1 MSSRVSIET
10 RADRVRPF
18 AWRTVSPGGETLDRR
33 KGAGDS
39 KTSPAGAPS
48 AFHELRIAE
57 LEKLAEQRVR
67 EAREAGRAE
76 GESKARAEAKEEV
89 RATIERLAN
98 AIAELDHYRGQL
110 LRQTETDAVR
120 LSIAIAR
127 RVLRRELTVDPAA
140 IEGLVRAALERL
152 QSQESCRVRMHP
164 DFVPA
169 LRDCVERTGMESR
182 VEIIPDAAQEPGA
195 AVFETSRGS
204 LNASIDSQLKEIE
217 RGLADRFQ
225 TQR

>member
-1 MSSRVSIET
+1 MSSKVSVERRT
-10 RADRVRPF
+10 EHVRPF
-18 AWRTVSPGGETLDRR
+18 AWRTVALNGETVDRR
-33 KGAGDS
+33 KPGDA
-39 KTSPAGAPS
+39 KAPS
-48 AFHELRIAE
+48 SGVHTTVNESRVAE
-57 LEKLAEQRVR
+57 LEKLAEKHVR
-67 EAREAGRAE
+67 EAREAGLAE
-76 GESKARAEAKEEV
+76 GEAQARAQAQEEV
-89 RATIERLAN
+89 RAAIERLSH
-98 AIAELDHYRGQL
+98 AIADLDQYRTQL

-127 RVLRRELTVDPAA
+127 RVLRRELTVDPSA

-152 QSQESCRVRMHP
+152 QSQETCRVRMHP
-164 DFVPA
+164 DFVA
-169 LRDCVERTGMESR
+169 TLRDCVERMGMESK

-195 AVFETSRGS
+195 AVFEMSRGS

>member
-1 MSSRVSIET
+1 MSSKVSVER
-10 RADRVRPF
+10 RADHVRPF
-18 AWRTVSPGGETLDRR
+18 AWRTVALNGETQDRR
-33 KGAGDS
+33 KGATDA
-39 KTSPAGAPS
+39 KTPPAAAPS
-48 AFHELRIAE
+48 VIHESRVAE
-57 LEKLAEQRVR
+57 LEKLAEKRAR

-76 GESKARAEAKEEV
+76 GEAQAKAQAQEEV
-89 RATIERLAN
+89 RATIERLAS
-98 AIAELDHYRGQL
+98 AIAELDQYRVQL

-164 DFVPA
+164 DLVPA
-169 LRDCVERTGMESR
+169 LRDCVERMGMEGR
-182 VEIIPDAAQEPGA
+182 VEVISDAAQEPGA

-225 TQR
+225 SQR

>member
-1 MSSRVSIET
+1 MSSKVSVER
-10 RADRVRPF
+10 RADHVRPF
-18 AWRTVSPGGETLDRR
+18 AWRTVALNGETVDRR
-33 KGAGDS
+33 KAAADA
-39 KTSPAGAPS
+39 KALPS
-48 AFHELRIAE
+48 GGQTIIHESRVAE
-57 LEKLAEQRVR
+57 LEKLAEKRVR
-67 EAREAGRAE
+67 EAREAGWAE
-76 GESKARAEAKEEV
+76 GEAQARSQAQEEV

-98 AIAELDHYRGQL
+98 AIAELDQYRGQL

-127 RVLRRELTVDPAA
+127 RVLRRELTVDPGA

-152 QSQESCRVRMHP
+152 QSQESCRLRMHP

-169 LRDCVERTGMESR
+169 LRDCVERMGMGSR
-182 VEIIPDAAQEPGA
+182 VEIISDAAQEPGA
-195 AVFETSRGS
+195 AVFEMSRGS

>member
-76 GESKARAEAKEEV
+76 GESKARAEAQEEV

-110 LRQTETDAVR
+110 LRQTEIDAVR

>member
-1 MSSRVSIET
+1 MSSKVSIET
-10 RADRVRPF
+10 RADHIRPF
-18 AWRTVSPGGETLDRR
+18 AWRTVALTGESVDRR
-33 KGAGDS
+33 KSAADA
-39 KTSPAGAPS
+39 KASPATPQS
-48 AFHELRIAE
+48 LDQSRVAE
-57 LEKLAEQRVR
+57 LEKLAEQRIR

-76 GESKARAEAKEEV
+76 GEAQAKVRAAEEV
-89 RATIERLAN
+89 RATIERLAK
-98 AIAELDHYRGQL
+98 AIAELDQYRGQL
-110 LRQTETDAVR
+110 LRQTEVDAVR

-164 DFVPA
+164 DFTPA
-169 LRDCVERTGMESR
+169 LRDCVERMGMEGR

-204 LNASIDSQLKEIE
+204 LNASIESQLKEIE
-217 RGLADRFQ
+217 RGLVDRFQ

>member
-10 RADRVRPF
+10 RADHVRPF
-18 AWRTVSPGGETLDRR
+18 AWRTVALTGETVDRR
-33 KGAGDS
+33 KAVADS
-39 KTSPAGAPS
+39 KTAPPAAQS
-48 AFHELRIAE
+48 SFQESRVAE

-67 EAREAGRAE
+67 ESREAGRAE
-76 GESKARAEAKEEV
+76 GEAQAKTRAEEEV

-98 AIAELDHYRGQL
+98 AIAELDQYRGQL

-127 RVLRRELTVDPAA
+127 RVLRRELTVDAGA

-152 QSQESCRVRMHP
+152 QSQESCRIRMHP
-164 DFVPA
+164 NFVPA
-169 LRDCVERTGMESR
+169 LRDCVERMGMEGR
-182 VEIIPDAAQEPGA
+182 VEIIPDPAQEPGA
-195 AVFETSRGS
+195 AVFEMSRGS

-217 RGLADRFQ
+217 RGLVDRFQ

>member
-1 MSSRVSIET
+1 MSSKVSIEN
-10 RADRVRPF
+10 RADHVRPF
-18 AWRTVSPGGETLDRR
+18 AWRIVALNGETVDRR
-33 KGAGDS
+33 KIAADS
-39 KTSPAGAPS
+39 KIPPNIGQNTA
-48 AFHELRIAE
+48 HESRIAE

-76 GESKARAEAKEEV
+76 GEAQARAGAEEEV
-89 RATIERLAN
+89 RSTIERLAS
-98 AIAELDHYRGQL
+98 AIAEIEQYRTHL
-110 LRQTETDAVR
+110 LRQTESDAVR

-127 RVLRRELTVDPAA
+127 RVLRRELTVDPTA

-164 DFVPA
+164 DYVPA
-169 LRDCVERTGMESR
+169 LRASVERMGMDTR

-195 AVFETSRGS
+195 AVFELSRGS

-217 RGLADRFQ
+217 RGLVDRFQ

>member
-10 RADRVRPF
+10 RGERVRPF
-18 AWRTVSPGGETLDRR
+18 AWRTVSPTGETVDRR
-33 KGAGDS
+33 KVAADA
-39 KTSPAGAPS
+39 KASPAAAPS
-48 AFHELRIAE
+48 PFHESRIAE
-57 LEKLAEQRVR
+57 LEKQAEKRVR
-67 EAREAGRAE
+67 EAREAGRTE
-76 GESKARAEAKEEV
+76 GEAQARAQAQEEV

-98 AIAELDHYRGQL
+98 AIAEIDQYRGQL

-127 RVLRRELTVDPAA
+127 RVLRRELTVDPSA

-152 QSQESCRVRMHP
+152 QSQDSCRVRMHP
-164 DFVPA
+164 DFIPA
-169 LRDCVERTGMESR
+169 LRDCVERLGMESR
-182 VEIIPDAAQEPGA
+182 VEIVPDAAQEPGA
-195 AVFETSRGS
+195 AVFESSRGS

-225 TQR
+225 AQR